1 MKEMKGI
8 SKIFFLGIGGIGM
21 SALAKY
27 FHRRGIEISGY
38 DRMHT
43 PLIAELESMGM
54 KITHLDQAIG
64 LDRPDLVIYTPAV
77 PSTSILR
84 NYFESQGIPMM
95 KRSQVLGFISD
106 SEKTIAIAG
115 THGKTTTTAMATH
128 ILYHSGVKVTG
139 FVGGIM
145 ADYDSNY
152 VDDGSDYVVV
162 EADEFDRSFL
172 TLTPYISAV
181 ISMDPDHLDIYGSQ
195 HEVLRGFKDF
205 INKTIPG
212 GTVYLHRSTVS
223 KFTADEFYVLQRTY
237 EILTFGDSTSDIYAD
252 NIRFE
257 EDGTTKFDFHYKTQL
272 FSDVTINMPGRHN
285 VSNATVAMSIGLQL
299 KLSPKVVFEAIS
311 GFKGIKR
318 RFEIIVKTPD
328 CIYIDDYAHHP
339 EELRNAIATA
349 KSIYPDQKITGIF
362 QPHLFS
368 RTRDFMA
375 EFAEVL
381 DELDEPILLDIY
393 PARELPIE
401 GITSAALLSKMSN
414 PNKRLMDFDSVCE
427 YISITKPKVLITLGA
442 GDIDTIVPKL
452 KKILS

>member
-1 MKEMKGI
+1 
-8 SKIFFLGIGGIGM
+8 
-21 SALAKY
+21 
-27 FHRRGIEISGY
+27 
-38 DRMHT
+38 
-43 PLIAELESMGM
+43 
-54 KITHLDQAIG
+54 
-64 LDRPDLVIYTPAV
+64 
-77 PSTSILR
+77 
-84 NYFESQGIPMM
+84 
-95 KRSQVLGFISD
+95 
-106 SEKTIAIAG
+106 
-115 THGKTTTTAMATH
+115 
-128 ILYHSGVKVTG
+128 
-139 FVGGIM
+139 M
-145 ADYDSNY
+145 ADYNSNY

>member
-1 MKEMKGI
+1 M
-8 SKIFFLGIGGIGM
+8 
-21 SALAKY
+21 
-27 FHRRGIEISGY
+27 
-38 DRMHT
+38 
-43 PLIAELESMGM
+43 
-54 KITHLDQAIG
+54 
-64 LDRPDLVIYTPAV
+64 
-77 PSTSILR
+77 
-84 NYFESQGIPMM
+84 
-95 KRSQVLGFISD
+95 
-106 SEKTIAIAG
+106 
-115 THGKTTTTAMATH
+115 
-128 ILYHSGVKVTG
+128 
-139 FVGGIM
+139 
-145 ADYDSNY
+145 
-152 VDDGSDYVVV
+152 
-162 EADEFDRSFL
+162 
-172 TLTPYISAV
+172 
-181 ISMDPDHLDIYGSQ
+181 
-195 HEVLRGFKDF
+195 
-205 INKTIPG
+205 
-212 GTVYLHRSTVS
+212 
-223 KFTADEFYVLQRTY
+223 
-237 EILTFGDSTSDIYAD
+237 TFGDSTSDIYAD

-401 GITSAALLSKMSN
+401 GIDSAALLSKMSN